1 MEVLPCPFGTA
12 RSFPTPLVDPQSY
25 AQNISR
31 LINPLVLATKGPKG
45 LATLMLQVSSLE
57 WSPQQE
63 KSK

>member
-25 AQNISR
+25 AQNISQ
-31 LINPLVLATKGPKG
+31 LINALVLATKG
-45 LATLMLQVSSLE
+45 LTTLMLQVSSLE